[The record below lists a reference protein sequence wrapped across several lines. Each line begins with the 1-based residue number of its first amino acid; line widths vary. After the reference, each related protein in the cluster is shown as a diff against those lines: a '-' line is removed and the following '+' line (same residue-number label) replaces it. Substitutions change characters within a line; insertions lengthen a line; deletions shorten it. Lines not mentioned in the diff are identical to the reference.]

1 MTPKSHLGSQLGENI
16 AKTTMIALDK
26 SEQMLYQ
33 SQTQMLPVSLYKR
46 RAVKQKNINTSTNK
60 QMTNAFKQMN
70 LSNNIKSQY
79 LTNQKMNKTIAT
91 NTSEKPEEKSPSSPD
106 KIRFGSDLEF
116 LLN

>member
-1 MTPKSHLGSQLGENI
+1 
-16 AKTTMIALDK
+16 MIALDK
-26 SEQMLYQ
+26 SEQMLCQ

-46 RAVKQKNINTSTNK
+46 RAVKQNNINNINTNNTSTNK
-60 QMTNAFKQMN
+60 QMTNAFNNISTKQMN